1 MLFFRAEGVSQ
12 QWQPSIWAIVQA
24 EGTML
29 SEWREELEEESRGRE
44 GGTDEENNSRRG
56 HQEGERQEE
65 QDCEERGERTEIDS
79 ESEAQPIF
87 ETHLKMTARARAIY
101 LKYQQI
107 TASNAKFRRR
117 FRRRVDFVKLLVS
130 MPTP

>member
-44 GGTDEENNSRRG
+44 GGTDEENNSRG
-56 HQEGERQEE
+56 GQQEEERQEE
-65 QDCEERGERTEIDS
+65 QDCEERGDRTETDS
-79 ESEAQPIF
+79 ESEAHFREALRKEKQR
-87 ETHLKMTARARAIY
+87 KRKR
-101 LKYQQI
+101 
-107 TASNAKFRRR
+107 SGNGGGGDKFQH
-117 FRRRVDFVKLLVS
+117 FCVMVQNLSLLNDNVER
-130 MPTP
+130 

>member
-12 QWQPSIWAIVQA
+12 QWQPSIWAVVQA

-79 ESEAQPIF
+79 ESEAQPSP
-87 ETHLKMTARARAIY
+87 Y
-101 LKYQQI
+101 L
-107 TASNAKFRRR
+107 RRIS
-117 FRRRVDFVKLLVS
+117 K
-130 MPTP
+130 